1 MTSVGTSGLLTMSSR
16 HSLPLMVRM
25 RNVRCM
31 LGGNP
36 PPCNVHKV
44 NVDGSHYPDHG
55 TTACGGLVRNLDGNF
70 IKGFYCNIGSSN
82 LFWAEM
88 WALLLGVCLVQS
100 MALPEVIF
108 ELDSLSI
115 VQAIKSGNS
124 AAPALQPILD
134 EVLSLLRLPD
144 WKTFVV
150 HTFREANRCADL
162 LANLGHGTPFSWTLL
177 DSAPP

>member
-1 MTSVGTSGLLTMSSR
+1 MWAIYLGIGHYFSVLHAPCCGMIEILGCSINPLSWVSLSSMTYVGTSGLLTMSSR
-16 HSLPLMVRM
+16 HNLPLMVRM

-55 TTACGGLVRNLDGNF
+55 TTTCGGFVRNLDGNF

-88 WALLLGVCLVQS
+88 WALLLGVRLAQS

-108 ELDSLSI
+108 ELDSISI
-115 VQAIKSGNS
+115 VQAVKSGYS
-124 AAPALQPILD
+124 RP
-134 EVLSLLRLPD
+134 LLY
-144 WKTFVV
+144 
-150 HTFREANRCADL
+150 NR
-162 LANLGHGTPFSWTLL
+162 SWMK
-177 DSAPP
+177 SSPC